1 MKGIAITMLSAALL
15 FATSTATAL
24 RITDSSTSDRGARST
39 YSSLTKTNTSST
51 YGYQNSYGVSV
62 GMVVAF
68 TSQNDIATPDRI
80 KWLECNGQTFSRD
93 QYPELYDALGVNVV
107 PNLNGQFM
115 RGTSDKNLVLTR
127 KDDTIKSHT
136 INIPEH
142 THTFNLTATGT
153 VQTLKNGGTIY
164 VPKLSSASDT
174 ITSVKKETVKT
185 GTEQYVCGTTTET
198 YECNCTGGRTE
209 TYVCGTIANGMC
221 KDKYSFACRCFGVG
235 DNGFTINNQ
244 TNHTAYEGLEQQTC
258 DSLYS
263 DKNVQ
268 CTVINRW
275 GPTMTE
281 CRDTPKYCTRT
292 VAGSCDTCTRTVN
305 KYCTRDVY
313 DERLTTNK
321 STPATAISKPVSG
334 TSALQNGKVSGAI
347 NSSGELTGHYEGA
360 EETAPKHTYVR
371 YFIRAIP

>member
-142 THTFNLTATGT
+142 THTFDLTATGT
-153 VQTLKNGGTIY
+153 VQTLTNGETVY
-164 VPKLSSASDT
+164 VPQLAGAEDT
-174 ITSVKKETVKT
+174 IKSSRYERVKT
-185 GTEQYVCGTTTET
+185 GTEEYVCGTEDEE
-198 YECNCTGGRTE
+198 YQ
-209 TYVCGTIANGMC
+209 CGTEEEEY
-221 KDKYSFACRCFGVG
+221 KDRIKKRTDEYTGTYS
-235 DNGFTINNQ
+235 
-244 TNHTAYEGLEQQTC
+244 TC
-258 DSLYS
+258 VLYS
-263 DKNVQ
+263 TSYNSIYRPASVRDMAHRGAANRQ
-268 CTVINRW
+268 TQHRRCTPR
-275 GPTMTE
+275 G
-281 CRDTPKYCTRT
+281 
-292 VAGSCDTCTRTVN
+292 GSTD
-305 KYCTRDVY
+305 
-313 DERLTTNK
+313 
-321 STPATAISKPVSG
+321 
-334 TSALQNGKVSGAI
+334 
-347 NSSGELTGHYEGA
+347 
-360 EETAPKHTYVR
+360 
-371 YFIRAIP
+371 